1 MVDKFRVV
9 ILKTIIKMDDGRTQY
24 DVSDDIALD
33 LIKSKEP
40 YVKIDESELG
50 EIFINKNHILSIQ
63 QKREYTDDGRVMTI
77 DQALGEQN
85 NESSD
90 KSKCKK
96 KRM

>member
-63 QKREYTDDGRVMTI
+63 QKREYTDDGRVI
-77 DQALGEQN
+77 
-85 NESSD
+85 
-90 KSKCKK
+90 KV
-96 KRM
+96 RI

>member
-1 MVDKFRVV
+1 MDEFRVV

-63 QKREYTDDGRVMTI
+63 QKREYTDDGRVI
-77 DQALGEQN
+77 
-85 NESSD
+85 
-90 KSKCKK
+90 KV
-96 KRM
+96 RI

>member
-24 DVSDDIALD
+24 DVLGDIALD

-63 QKREYTDDGRVMTI
+63 QKREYTDDGRVI
-77 DQALGEQN
+77 
-85 NESSD
+85 
-90 KSKCKK
+90 KV
-96 KRM
+96 RI

>member
-1 MVDKFRVV
+1 MV

-63 QKREYTDDGRVMTI
+63 QKREYTDDGRVI
-77 DQALGEQN
+77 
-85 NESSD
+85 
-90 KSKCKK
+90 KV
-96 KRM
+96 RI

>member
-1 MVDKFRVV
+1 MDKFRVV

-33 LIKSKEP
+33 LIKSKET

-63 QKREYTDDGRVMTI
+63 QKREYTDDGRVI
-77 DQALGEQN
+77 
-85 NESSD
+85 
-90 KSKCKK
+90 KV
-96 KRM
+96 RI

>member
-1 MVDKFRVV
+1 MV

-24 DVSDDIALD
+24 DVLGDIALD

-63 QKREYTDDGRVMTI
+63 QKREYTDDGRVI
-77 DQALGEQN
+77 
-85 NESSD
+85 
-90 KSKCKK
+90 KV
-96 KRM
+96 RI

>member
-1 MVDKFRVV
+1 M
-9 ILKTIIKMDDGRTQY
+9 KTIIKMDDGRTQY

-50 EIFINKNHILSIQ
+50 EIFINKTHILSIQ

-77 DQALGEQN
+77 DQALGEQSN
-85 NESSD
+85 D
-90 KSKCKK
+90 KK
-96 KRM
+96 